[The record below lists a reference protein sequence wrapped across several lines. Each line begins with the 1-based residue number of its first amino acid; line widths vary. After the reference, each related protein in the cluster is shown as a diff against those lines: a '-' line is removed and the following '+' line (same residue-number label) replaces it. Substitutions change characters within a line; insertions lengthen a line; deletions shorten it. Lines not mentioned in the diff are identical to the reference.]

1 MTDESNTEPEVQ
13 TLQDML
19 PEDLREVGALKDFKT
34 PADLAKSYV
43 ATKEKIGS
51 MVSIP
56 TEDADVDTKSKF
68 YNRIGRPETTDG
80 YDFEPQSVEGLEGVT
95 AVNKDNVK
103 LFKEKAHEMGLTK
116 AQAKAMMDHVQ
127 AGFTAQLHEAAK
139 GMAEA
144 ADSASKELRKDWG
157 VNYDKNLGQVDA
169 ALSQFFTESDAKMI
183 KQASAQNPS
192 LMKSLATIGSS
203 ISETPTAREGTVNT
217 SAPTK
222 EDAKEKIKSIQAD
235 RDHPY
240 WNKQHPNHK
249 QAAQDMNKLYEQAYD
264 NV

>member
-1 MTDESNTEPEVQ
+1 MTDETNNEPEVQ
-13 TLQDML
+13 TLQDLL
-19 PEDLREVGALKDFKT
+19 PDDLKDSGALKDFKT
-34 PADLAKSYV
+34 AGDLAKSYV

-51 MVSIP
+51 MISIP
-56 TEDADVDTKSKF
+56 TEDADEDTRSKF

-80 YDFEPQSVEGLEGVT
+80 YEFEPKAVEGIDGVT
-95 AVNKDNVK
+95 AVNKENVK
-103 LFKEKAHEMGLTK
+103 SFKEIAHKLGLT
-116 AQAKAMMDHVQ
+116 APQAKGMMDHIQ
-127 AGFTAQLHEAAK
+127 AGFTEQLQEAAR

-144 ADSASKELRKDWG
+144 ADGASKELRKDWG

-192 LMKSLATIGSS
+192 LMKSLSNIGSS

-217 SAPTK
+217 SAPGK
-222 EDAKEKIKSIQAD
+222 EDAKEKIKSIQSD
-235 RDHPY
+235 REHPY

-249 QAAQDMNKLYEQAYD
+249 QAAHDMNELYKQAYD